1 MEAVKKVTG
10 FALLEILFA
19 VAVLVILGGGGALYT
34 REMRQQ
40 KSIMQVGLGAEK
52 KAQELKK
59 QIEAQQKSLY
69 KDVIAPNSPKSG
81 KTICTQE
88 AKLCPDGKT
97 YVGRTGP
104 NCEFAA
110 CPTSAGGQI
119 DRTNSQEV
127 LKEVSRLL
135 KMGDIESAKKY
146 LSGRAEKLSKL
157 NSATADQ
164 LLDLSDY
171 FAGAVLVEDIG
182 DIRVYKSFL
191 RAKGTAGG
199 EVTFRMERDS
209 KREWWIDF

>member
-59 QIEAQQKSLY
+59 QIEAQQKSFY

-81 KTICTQE
+81 KTICTME

-104 NCEFAA
+104 RCEFAA
-110 CPTSAGGQI
+110 CPPSNPIHKPEPSPVVG
-119 DRTNSQEV
+119 
-127 LKEVSRLL
+127 
-135 KMGDIESAKKY
+135 KY
-146 LSGRAEKLSKL
+146 CSGP
-157 NSATADQ
+157 
-164 LLDLSDY
+164 SDPSCGPGY
-171 FAGAVLVEDIG
+171 QCIQGCG
-182 DIRVYKSFL
+182 P
-191 RAKGTAGG
+191 
-199 EVTFRMERDS
+199 
-209 KREWWIDF
+209 